1 MVWNSQTFES
11 LGFLMKVFFKRI
23 LIFISSI
30 ALVFTVTNPVMAFPK
45 NIDDEVNAAQAE
57 LENASAL
64 VREVAAELAE
74 IRKKLPIAEAA
85 LKKARAELAVAQEKD
100 RQAAEKLAELESQ
113 LEITQKN
120 FNETKSFV
128 ADVARVIY
136 QDGPLATLEI
146 ILGATDPN
154 DFSQKLMDMQ
164 TYIGNQNAKIA
175 QLETIKAQLETEQ
188 AAVAAQKVILEQEK
202 AAALEAAKRAKAAEE
217 EVLRLIAK
225 QKAAL
230 AKAESE
236 REATRKRYEQLRAE
250 QIRLQQL
257 ARLRAGLGGSIPGEL
272 YWPVQG
278 ARLSQNVGPR
288 RHPVFG
294 YRSCHTGM
302 DLAAGTG
309 TPIGAAATGIVT
321 AVTTLRAYGRVIV
334 IAHNGGLS
342 TMYAHLSRFN
352 VSVGQGVAVGDTIGF
367 VGSSGWSTGPHLHF
381 EVHVNGT
388 PYNPL
393 GWFGSAKV
401 PVSC

>member
-1 MVWNSQTFES
+1 
-11 LGFLMKVFFKRI
+11 MKVVIRKIFVFI
-23 LIFISSI
+23 LSI
-30 ALVFTVTNPVMAFPK
+30 TLVFAINNSTSALPK
-45 NIDDEVNAAQAE
+45 NIDDDVNAAQQE

-113 LEITQKN
+113 LEITQK
-120 FNETKSFV
+120 TYDQTRSFV
-128 ADVARVIY
+128 ADVARTIY

-154 DFSQKLMDMQ
+154 DFNQKLMAMQ
-164 TYIGNQNAKIA
+164 TYIGNQNAKIE

-188 AAVAAQKVILEQEK
+188 AAVAAQKIILEKEK

-217 EVLRLIAK
+217 EVIRLIAK

-309 TPIGAAATGIVT
+309 TPIAAAATGIVT

-388 PYNPL
+388 PFNPL

>member
-1 MVWNSQTFES
+1 
-11 LGFLMKVFFKRI
+11 MKAVIRK
-23 LIFISSI
+23 IFIFILSI
-30 ALVFTVTNPVMAFPK
+30 TLVFSINSPVTALPK
-45 NIDDEVNAAQAE
+45 NIDDEVNAAQQE

-113 LEITQKN
+113 LEITQK
-120 FNETKSFV
+120 TYDQTRSFV
-128 ADVARVIY
+128 ADVARSIY

-154 DFSQKLMDMQ
+154 DFSQKLMAMQ
-164 TYIGNQNAKIA
+164 TYIGNQNAKIE

-188 AAVAAQKVILEQEK
+188 AAVAAQKVILEKEK
-202 AAALEAAKRAKAAEE
+202 AAALDAAKRAKAAEE

-278 ARLSQNVGPR
+278 ARISQNVGPR

-321 AVTTLRAYGRVIV
+321 AVTTLRAYGRVVV

-388 PYNPL
+388 PFNPL
-393 GWFGSAKV
+393 GWFGSEKV

>member
-1 MVWNSQTFES
+1 
-11 LGFLMKVFFKRI
+11 MKAVIRKIIVFV
-23 LIFISSI
+23 LSI
-30 ALVFTVTNPVMAFPK
+30 ALVFTINNPVSALPK
-45 NIDDEVNAAQAE
+45 NIDDDVNAAQQE

-113 LEITQKN
+113 LEITQN
-120 FNETKSFV
+120 TYDQTRSFV
-128 ADVARVIY
+128 ADVARTIY

-146 ILGATDPN
+146 ILGATDPT
-154 DFSQKLMDMQ
+154 DFSQKLMAMQ
-164 TYIGNQNAKIA
+164 TYIGNQNAKIE

-188 AAVAAQKVILEQEK
+188 AAVAAQKVILEKEK

-217 EVLRLIAK
+217 EVIRLIAK

-309 TPIGAAATGIVT
+309 TPIAAAATGIVT

-388 PYNPL
+388 PFNPL

>member
-1 MVWNSQTFES
+1 MKAVIRKLFVFILS
-11 LGFLMKVFFKRI
+11 LV
-23 LIFISSI
+23 
-30 ALVFTVTNPVMAFPK
+30 LVFTINSPINALPK
-45 NIDDEVNAAQAE
+45 NIDDEVNAAQQE

-113 LEITQKN
+113 LEITQK
-120 FNETKSFV
+120 TYDQTRSFV
-128 ADVARVIY
+128 ADVARTIY

-154 DFSQKLMDMQ
+154 DFSQKLMAMQ
-164 TYIGNQNAKIA
+164 TYIGNQNAKIE

-381 EVHVNGT
+381 EVHINGT
-388 PYNPL
+388 PFNPL

>member
-1 MVWNSQTFES
+1 MRSRIRKISIFLASITFIFGLVTSANS
-11 LGFLMKVFFKRI
+11 L
-23 LIFISSI
+23 
-30 ALVFTVTNPVMAFPK
+30 PK
-45 NIDDEVNAAQAE
+45 NIDDEVNAAQQE
-57 LENASAL
+57 LESASAL

-85 LKKARAELAVAQEKD
+85 LKKAREELAVAKEKD
-100 RQAAEKLAELESQ
+100 RLAAEKLAELENQ
-113 LEITQKN
+113 LQITQQN
-120 FNETKSFV
+120 FDQTKSYV
-128 ADVARVIY
+128 ADVARVLY

-154 DFSQKLMDMQ
+154 DFNQKLMDMQ
-164 TYIGNQNAKIA
+164 TYIGNQNEKIA
-175 QLETIKAQLETEQ
+175 QLQIIKAQLESEQ
-188 AAVAAQKVILEQEK
+188 ALVAAQKVILEKEK
-202 AAALEAAKRAKAAEE
+202 AAALDAAKRAKAAEE
-217 EVLRLIAK
+217 EVVRLIAK

-257 ARLRAGLGGSIPGEL
+257 ARLRAGLGGTMAGEL
-272 YWPVQG
+272 YWPIQG
-278 ARLSQNVGPR
+278 ARLSQGVGPR

-294 YRSCHTGM
+294 YRSCHTGI

-309 TPIGAAATGIVT
+309 TPIAAAATGIVT

-381 EVHVNGT
+381 EVHVNAT
-388 PYNPL
+388 PFNPL
-393 GWFGSAKV
+393 GWFGSEKV
-401 PVSC
+401 PISC

>member
-1 MVWNSQTFES
+1 
-11 LGFLMKVFFKRI
+11 MKVVIRKIFVFI
-23 LIFISSI
+23 LSI
-30 ALVFTVTNPVMAFPK
+30 TLVFAINNPTSALPK
-45 NIDDEVNAAQAE
+45 NIDDDVNAAQQE

-113 LEITQKN
+113 LEITQK
-120 FNETKSFV
+120 TYDQTRSFV
-128 ADVARVIY
+128 ADVARTIY

-154 DFSQKLMDMQ
+154 DFNQKLMAMQ
-164 TYIGNQNAKIA
+164 TYIGNQNAKIE

-188 AAVAAQKVILEQEK
+188 AAVAAQKIILEKEK

-217 EVLRLIAK
+217 EVIRLIAK

-309 TPIGAAATGIVT
+309 TPIAAAATGIVT

-388 PYNPL
+388 PFNPL

>member
-1 MVWNSQTFES
+1 
-11 LGFLMKVFFKRI
+11 MKVVIRKIFVFI
-23 LIFISSI
+23 LSI
-30 ALVFTVTNPVMAFPK
+30 TLVFAINNPTSALPK
-45 NIDDEVNAAQAE
+45 NIDDDVNAAQQE

-113 LEITQKN
+113 LEITQK
-120 FNETKSFV
+120 TYDQTRSFV
-128 ADVARVIY
+128 ADVARTIY

-154 DFSQKLMDMQ
+154 DFNQKLMAMQ
-164 TYIGNQNAKIA
+164 TYIGNQNAKIE

-188 AAVAAQKVILEQEK
+188 AAVAAQKIILEKEK

-217 EVLRLIAK
+217 EVIRLIAK

-309 TPIGAAATGIVT
+309 TPIAAAATGIVT

-388 PYNPL
+388 PFNPL
-393 GWFGSAKV
+393 GWFGSDKA

>member
-1 MVWNSQTFES
+1 MKAVIRKLFVFILS
-11 LGFLMKVFFKRI
+11 L
-23 LIFISSI
+23 
-30 ALVFTVTNPVMAFPK
+30 ALVFTINSPINALPK
-45 NIDDEVNAAQAE
+45 NIDDEVNAAQQE

-74 IRKKLPIAEAA
+74 IRKKLPIAEAT

-113 LEITQKN
+113 LEITQK
-120 FNETKSFV
+120 TYDQTRSFV
-128 ADVARVIY
+128 ADVARTIY
-136 QDGPLATLEI
+136 QEGPLATLEI

-154 DFSQKLMDMQ
+154 DFSQKLMAMQ
-164 TYIGNQNAKIA
+164 TYIGNQNAKIE

-381 EVHVNGT
+381 EVHINGT
-388 PYNPL
+388 PFNPL

>member
-1 MVWNSQTFES
+1 MRAVIR
-11 LGFLMKVFFKRI
+11 K
-23 LIFISSI
+23 IFIFILSVT
-30 ALVFTVTNPVMAFPK
+30 LVFSLNNPVTALPK
-45 NIDDEVNAAQAE
+45 NIDDEVNAAQQE

-113 LEITQKN
+113 LEITQKT
-120 FNETKSFV
+120 FDQTRSFV
-128 ADVARVIY
+128 ADVARTIY

-154 DFSQKLMDMQ
+154 DFSQKLMAMQ
-164 TYIGNQNAKIA
+164 TYIGNQNAKIE

-188 AAVAAQKVILEQEK
+188 AAVAAQKIILEKEK
-202 AAALEAAKRAKAAEE
+202 AAALDAAQRAKAAEE

-230 AKAESE
+230 AKAERE

-367 VGSSGWSTGPHLHF
+367 VGSSGWVTGPHLHF

>member
-1 MVWNSQTFES
+1 
-11 LGFLMKVFFKRI
+11 MKVVIRK
-23 LIFISSI
+23 IFVFVFSV
-30 ALVFTVTNPVMAFPK
+30 ALVLTLNNPATAFPK
-45 NIDDEVNAAQAE
+45 NIDDDVNAAQQE

-113 LEITQKN
+113 LEITQK
-120 FNETKSFV
+120 TYDQTRSFV
-128 ADVARVIY
+128 ADVARTIY

-154 DFSQKLMDMQ
+154 DFSQKLMAMQ
-164 TYIGNQNAKIA
+164 TYIGNQNAKIE

-188 AAVAAQKVILEQEK
+188 AAVAAQKVILEKEK

-217 EVLRLIAK
+217 EVIRLIAK

-309 TPIGAAATGIVT
+309 TPIAAAATGIVT

-388 PYNPL
+388 PFNPL

>member
-1 MVWNSQTFES
+1 
-11 LGFLMKVFFKRI
+11 MKAVIRKIFVFV
-23 LIFISSI
+23 LSI
-30 ALVFTVTNPVMAFPK
+30 ALVFTINNPVSALPK
-45 NIDDEVNAAQAE
+45 NIDDDVNAAQQE

-113 LEITQKN
+113 LEITQK
-120 FNETKSFV
+120 TYDQTRSFV
-128 ADVARVIY
+128 ADVARTIY

-154 DFSQKLMDMQ
+154 DFSQKLMAMQ
-164 TYIGNQNAKIA
+164 TYIGNQNAKIE

-188 AAVAAQKVILEQEK
+188 TAVAAQKVILEKEK

-217 EVLRLIAK
+217 EVIRLIAK

-309 TPIGAAATGIVT
+309 TPIAAAATGIVT

-388 PYNPL
+388 PFNPL

>member
-1 MVWNSQTFES
+1 
-11 LGFLMKVFFKRI
+11 MKAVIRKIFVFV
-23 LIFISSI
+23 LSI
-30 ALVFTVTNPVMAFPK
+30 ALVFTINNPVSALPK
-45 NIDDEVNAAQAE
+45 NIDDDVNAAQQE

-113 LEITQKN
+113 LEITQK
-120 FNETKSFV
+120 TYDQTRSFV
-128 ADVARVIY
+128 ADVARTIY

-154 DFSQKLMDMQ
+154 DFSQKLMAMQ
-164 TYIGNQNAKIA
+164 TYIGNQNAKIE

-188 AAVAAQKVILEQEK
+188 AAVAAQKVILEKEK
-202 AAALEAAKRAKAAEE
+202 EAALEAAKRAKAAEE
-217 EVLRLIAK
+217 EVIRLIAK

-278 ARLSQNVGPR
+278 ARVSQNVGPR

-309 TPIGAAATGIVT
+309 TPIAAAATGIVT

-388 PYNPL
+388 PFNPL

>member
-1 MVWNSQTFES
+1 MKAVIRKLFVFILS
-11 LGFLMKVFFKRI
+11 L
-23 LIFISSI
+23 S
-30 ALVFTVTNPVMAFPK
+30 LVFTINSPIYALPK
-45 NIDDEVNAAQAE
+45 NIDDEVNAAQQE

-113 LEITQKN
+113 LEITQK
-120 FNETKSFV
+120 TYDQTRSFV
-128 ADVARVIY
+128 ADVARTIY

-154 DFSQKLMDMQ
+154 DFSQKLMAMQ

-381 EVHVNGT
+381 EVHINGT
-388 PYNPL
+388 PFNPL

>member
-1 MVWNSQTFES
+1 
-11 LGFLMKVFFKRI
+11 MKAVIRKIFVFV
-23 LIFISSI
+23 LSI
-30 ALVFTVTNPVMAFPK
+30 ALVFTINNSVSALPK
-45 NIDDEVNAAQAE
+45 NIDDDVNAAQQE

-113 LEITQKN
+113 LEITQK
-120 FNETKSFV
+120 TYDQTRSFV
-128 ADVARVIY
+128 ADVARTIY

-154 DFSQKLMDMQ
+154 DFSQKLMAMQ
-164 TYIGNQNAKIA
+164 TYIGNQNAKIE

-188 AAVAAQKVILEQEK
+188 AAVAAQKVILEKEK

-217 EVLRLIAK
+217 EVIRLIAK

-309 TPIGAAATGIVT
+309 TPIAAAATGIVT

-342 TMYAHLSRFN
+342 TMYAHLSKFN

-388 PYNPL
+388 PFNPL

>member
-1 MVWNSQTFES
+1 
-11 LGFLMKVFFKRI
+11 MKVFFKRI

>member
-1 MVWNSQTFES
+1 MKAVIRKLFVFILS
-11 LGFLMKVFFKRI
+11 L
-23 LIFISSI
+23 
-30 ALVFTVTNPVMAFPK
+30 ALVFTINSPIYALPK
-45 NIDDEVNAAQAE
+45 NIDDEVNAAQQE

-113 LEITQKN
+113 LEITQK
-120 FNETKSFV
+120 TYDQTRSFV
-128 ADVARVIY
+128 ADVARTIY

-154 DFSQKLMDMQ
+154 DFSQKLMAMQ
-164 TYIGNQNAKIA
+164 TYIGNQNAKIE

-381 EVHVNGT
+381 EVHINGT
-388 PYNPL
+388 PFNPL

>member
-1 MVWNSQTFES
+1 MKAVIRKLFVFTLS
-11 LGFLMKVFFKRI
+11 L
-23 LIFISSI
+23 
-30 ALVFTVTNPVMAFPK
+30 ALVFTINSPINALPK
-45 NIDDEVNAAQAE
+45 NIDDEVNAAQQE

-113 LEITQKN
+113 LEITQK
-120 FNETKSFV
+120 TYDQTRSFV
-128 ADVARVIY
+128 ADVARTIY

-154 DFSQKLMDMQ
+154 DFSQKLMAMQ
-164 TYIGNQNAKIA
+164 TYIGNQNAKIE

-388 PYNPL
+388 PFNPL

>member
-1 MVWNSQTFES
+1 
-11 LGFLMKVFFKRI
+11 MKSKIRSISVVFFS
-23 LIFISSI
+23 LIMVFGNTLPST
-30 ALVFTVTNPVMAFPK
+30 ALPR
-45 NIDDEVNAAQAE
+45 NIDDDVNAAQQE

-74 IRKKLPIAEAA
+74 IRKQLPIAEAK
-85 LKKARAELAVAQEKD
+85 LKKAREELAAAKEKD
-100 RQAAEKLAELESQ
+100 RLAAEKLAELENQ
-113 LEITQKN
+113 LQITQKN
-120 FNETKSFV
+120 YDDTRSYV
-128 ADVARVIY
+128 ADVARSLY
-136 QDGPLATLEI
+136 QEGPLATIEI
-146 ILGATDPN
+146 LLGSTDPN
-154 DFSQKLMDMQ
+154 DFSQKLMAMQ
-164 TYIGNQNAKIA
+164 TFVGNQNERLA
-175 QLETIKAQLETEQ
+175 QLETIKAQLEQEQ
-188 AAVAAQKVILEQEK
+188 AAVAAQKVILEAQK
-202 AAALEAAKRAKAAEE
+202 AEALVAAQKAKAAEE

-257 ARLRAGLGGSIPGEL
+257 ARLRAGLGGTMAGEL
-272 YWPVQG
+272 YWPVPG
-278 ARLSQNVGPR
+278 ARFSQGVGPR
-288 RHPVFG
+288 RHPVYG
-294 YRSCHTGM
+294 YRSCHTGI

-309 TPIGAAATGIVT
+309 TPIAAAATGIVT

-352 VSVGQGVAVGDTIGF
+352 VNVGQGIAVGDTIGF

-388 PYNPL
+388 PHNPL
-393 GWFGSAKV
+393 GWFGSPKT
-401 PVSC
+401 PISC

>member
-1 MVWNSQTFES
+1 
-11 LGFLMKVFFKRI
+11 MKAVIRKIFVFV
-23 LIFISSI
+23 LSI
-30 ALVFTVTNPVMAFPK
+30 ALVFTINNSVSALPK
-45 NIDDEVNAAQAE
+45 NIDDDVNAAQQE

-113 LEITQKN
+113 LEITQK
-120 FNETKSFV
+120 TYDQTRSFV
-128 ADVARVIY
+128 ADVARTIY

-154 DFSQKLMDMQ
+154 DFSQKLMAMQ
-164 TYIGNQNAKIA
+164 TYIGNQNAKIE

-188 AAVAAQKVILEQEK
+188 AAVAAQKVILEKEK

-217 EVLRLIAK
+217 EVIRLIAK

-309 TPIGAAATGIVT
+309 TPIAAAATGIVT

-388 PYNPL
+388 PFNPL

>member
-1 MVWNSQTFES
+1 MKAVIRKLFVFILS
-11 LGFLMKVFFKRI
+11 L
-23 LIFISSI
+23 
-30 ALVFTVTNPVMAFPK
+30 ALVFTINSPIYALPK
-45 NIDDEVNAAQAE
+45 NIDDEVNAAQQE

-113 LEITQKN
+113 LEITQK
-120 FNETKSFV
+120 TYDQTRSFV
-128 ADVARVIY
+128 ADVARTIY

-154 DFSQKLMDMQ
+154 DFSQKLMAMQ
-164 TYIGNQNAKIA
+164 TYIGNQNAKIE

-352 VSVGQGVAVGDTIGF
+352 VSVGQGVAVGDTVGF

-381 EVHVNGT
+381 EVHINGT
-388 PYNPL
+388 PFNPL

>member
-1 MVWNSQTFES
+1 MKAVIRKLFVFILS
-11 LGFLMKVFFKRI
+11 L
-23 LIFISSI
+23 
-30 ALVFTVTNPVMAFPK
+30 ALVFTINSPINALPK
-45 NIDDEVNAAQAE
+45 NIDDEVNAAQQE

-113 LEITQKN
+113 LEITQK
-120 FNETKSFV
+120 TYDQTRSFV
-128 ADVARVIY
+128 ADVARTIY

-154 DFSQKLMDMQ
+154 DFSQKLMAMQ

-278 ARLSQNVGPR
+278 ARISQNVGPR

-388 PYNPL
+388 PFNPL

>member
-1 MVWNSQTFES
+1 MKAVIRKLFVFILS
-11 LGFLMKVFFKRI
+11 L
-23 LIFISSI
+23 
-30 ALVFTVTNPVMAFPK
+30 ALVFTINSPINALPK
-45 NIDDEVNAAQAE
+45 NIDDEVNAAQQE

-113 LEITQKN
+113 LEITQK
-120 FNETKSFV
+120 TYDQTRSFV
-128 ADVARVIY
+128 ADVARTIY

-154 DFSQKLMDMQ
+154 DFSQKLMAMQ
-164 TYIGNQNAKIA
+164 TYIGNQNAKIE

-381 EVHVNGT
+381 EVHINGT
-388 PYNPL
+388 PFNPL

>member
-1 MVWNSQTFES
+1 MRAVIR
-11 LGFLMKVFFKRI
+11 K
-23 LIFISSI
+23 IFIFILSVT
-30 ALVFTVTNPVMAFPK
+30 LVFSLNNPVTALPK
-45 NIDDEVNAAQAE
+45 NIDDEVNAAQQE

-113 LEITQKN
+113 LEITQKT
-120 FNETKSFV
+120 FDQTRSFV
-128 ADVARVIY
+128 ADVARTIY

-154 DFSQKLMDMQ
+154 DFSQKLMAMQ
-164 TYIGNQNAKIA
+164 TYIGNQNAKIE

-188 AAVAAQKVILEQEK
+188 AAVAAQKVILEKEK
-202 AAALEAAKRAKAAEE
+202 AAALDAAKRAKAAEE

-278 ARLSQNVGPR
+278 ARISQNVGPR

-321 AVTTLRAYGRVIV
+321 AVTTLRAYGRVV
-334 IAHNGGLS
+334 VVAHNGGLS

-388 PYNPL
+388 PFNPL
-393 GWFGSAKV
+393 GWFGSEKV